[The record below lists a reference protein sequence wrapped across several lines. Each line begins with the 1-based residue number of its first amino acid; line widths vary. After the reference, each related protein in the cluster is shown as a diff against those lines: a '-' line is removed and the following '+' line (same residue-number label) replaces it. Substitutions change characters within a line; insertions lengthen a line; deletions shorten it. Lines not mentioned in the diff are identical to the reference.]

1 MVTLDGGHL
10 ILELTIKF
18 YRGHLSSQPIAK
30 VRAQERHMLYIMNAI
45 QTLALQIHTIGSFTD
60 ALGNH
65 KGSAVTVA
73 QVTAALQRQVA
84 SRQQHLV
91 PNIE

>member
-1 MVTLDGGHL
+1 MVTLDGGNL
-10 ILELTIKF
+10 ILELNIKF

-30 VRAQERHMLYIMNAI
+30 VRAQKRHVKYIINAI
-45 QTLALQIHTIGSFTD
+45 LTLALQIHTIGSFTD
-60 ALGNH
+60 ALRNH
-65 KGSAVTVA
+65 KGSAVAVA

>member
-1 MVTLDGGHL
+1 MKDV
-10 ILELTIKF
+10 
-18 YRGHLSSQPIAK
+18 
-30 VRAQERHMLYIMNAI
+30 MNAI

-60 ALGNH
+60 VLGNH
-65 KGSAVTVA
+65 KGSAVTIA

-91 PNIE
+91 PNIERHIPAMCVSVFLLVLLCTS

>member
-1 MVTLDGGHL
+1 
-10 ILELTIKF
+10 
-18 YRGHLSSQPIAK
+18 
-30 VRAQERHMLYIMNAI
+30 MNAI

-91 PNIE
+91 PNSERHIPTTCVGVLLLVLLCTN

>member
-1 MVTLDGGHL
+1 
-10 ILELTIKF
+10 
-18 YRGHLSSQPIAK
+18 
-30 VRAQERHMLYIMNAI
+30 MNAI

-65 KGSAVTVA
+65 KGSAVTVV
-73 QVTAALQRQVA
+73 QVTAALHRQVA

-91 PNIE
+91 PNIERHIPTTCISGLLLVLLCTN